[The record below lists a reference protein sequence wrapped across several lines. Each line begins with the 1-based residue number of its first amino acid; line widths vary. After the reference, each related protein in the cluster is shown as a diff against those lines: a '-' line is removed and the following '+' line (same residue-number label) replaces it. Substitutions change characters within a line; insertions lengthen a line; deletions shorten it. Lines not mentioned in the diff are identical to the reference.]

1 MSKRSAAAAVIHS
14 DALRLPLAT
23 MAALGVLAVAS
34 VAHADP
40 CKAIPDRGP
49 PPAWAKAGYVASGT
63 VRYVADGDSLCVGS
77 TSNPQSWVEIRIAD
91 FDAPELRSPDGPEAK
106 RTLERIA
113 QGRRVVCTALRGKNG
128 RVVSYDR
135 LIAVCRING
144 ASIGDLM
151 RRAGVREGGN
161 GR

>member
-1 MSKRSAAAAVIHS
+1 MSERSSTTAIRLS

-23 MAALGVLAVAS
+23 LAALGTLAIGSA
-34 VAHADP
+34 ALADP
-40 CKAIPDRGP
+40 CKAIPDQGP
-49 PPAWAKAGYVASGT
+49 APAWAKAGHVVSGT

-77 TSNPQSWVEIRIAD
+77 TSNAQSWVEIRLAD
-91 FDAPELRSPDGPEAK
+91 FDAPELRSTDGPEAK
-106 RTLERIA
+106 RTLERIT
-113 QGRRVVCTALRGKNG
+113 QGRQVVCTALRGRNG